1 MTTKSLAITLAII
14 IVISWT
20 HCYNR
25 IAKLERGASLLVPES
40 TALEQRGASLLVPE
54 STALEQRGASLLVP
68 ESTALEQHI
77 AKIISLPC
85 KNIFGQQYVP
95 LQEVLAWRTKALAI
109 VKELKN
115 A

>member
-1 MTTKSLAITLAII
+1 MISIEQLTKTQQQSPQD
-14 IVISWT
+14 
-20 HCYNR
+20 
-25 IAKLERGASLLVPES
+25 ERVPES
-40 TALEQRGASLLVPE
+40 TAEGR
-54 STALEQRGASLLVP
+54 
-68 ESTALEQHI
+68 LEQHI

-95 LQEVLAWRTKALAI
+95 LQEVLAWRTEALAI